1 MMLRGDMDDQGDL
14 HRYFD
19 AVPGAFCLITAD
31 AEERIAFASADMLA
45 LCQCSDEAA
54 LAALTGGRFLGMV
67 DETAP
72 SPLATRLDQAGPE
85 NEGYR
90 YVTFSLRGADN
101 HFVQVEGSAKRVGID
116 GRPYWSLMLVDMRK
130 RTAGI

>member
-1 MMLRGDMDDQGDL
+1 MDDQGDL

-45 LCQCSDEAA
+45 LCRCSDEAA

-72 SPLATRLDQAGPE
+72 LPLATRLDQAGPE
-85 NEGYR
+85 KRGL
-90 YVTFSLRGADN
+90 SLRDLFA
-101 HFVQVEGSAKRVGID
+101 ARC
-116 GRPYWSLMLVDMRK
+116 R
-130 RTAGI
+130 